1 MTSPL
6 SSNENGIPYVPNI
19 SEALEASRR
28 NYTESVIEVYGLIK
42 EKLITF
48 DMDGI
53 CFIDQSDLLLT
64 EPNPAPLWGMI
75 TKEDAVDIAQKKLR
89 EVYDGFNETKFVV
102 SCSLIFYVIKPEYS
116 YFIVKYSLEN
126 NLHFGYYVLVDAING
141 IVIDYDFAK
150 ESYG

>member
-1 MTSPL
+1 
-6 SSNENGIPYVPNI
+6 
-19 SEALEASRR
+19 
-28 NYTESVIEVYGLIK
+28 
-42 EKLITF
+42 
-48 DMDGI
+48 
-53 CFIDQSDLLLT
+53 
-64 EPNPAPLWGMI
+64 MI